1 MWPILLTLALPVREV
16 QSEIATDE
24 VVAFYPTYARRTDDG
39 QNWRASIH
47 GSIFE
52 PEENSL
58 KRAALISLIRRGLGL
73 EGSATETALFRE
85 RLRLF
90 LVDNERAKTI
100 YIQLG
105 KLAYRVGM
113 SDPNGH
119 FSSELVVKAEEI
131 DAPRAAHGKSAA
143 RISFTA
149 VTAADDGRKFR
160 GELELIDPEGLS
172 VISDVDDTIKISEV
186 TDHEALLRNTFLRE
200 FKAVDGMAKMYQQL
214 ASRGAAFHYVSASPW
229 QLYRPLSE
237 FMAKDRFPAGSFHMK
252 YFRLK
257 DRSALQMLASQNK
270 YKPAVIEK
278 ILADFPKRRFILVGD
293 SGEQDPEIYGELA
306 RKFPRQVTKILI
318 RDVQDLSSYDERF
331 KKAFAEVPLDRWKVT
346 TTPEKELDWLIESIN
361 TRD

>member
-1 MWPILLTLALPVREV
+1 M
-16 QSEIATDE
+16 
-24 VVAFYPTYARRTDDG
+24 
-39 QNWRASIH
+39 
-47 GSIFE
+47 
-52 PEENSL
+52 
-58 KRAALISLIRRGLGL
+58 ISLIRRGIGL
-73 EGSATETALFRE
+73 ENSASETALFRA

-90 LVDNERAKTI
+90 LVDNERNKTI

-105 KLAYRVGM
+105 KLAYRVGT

-119 FSSELVVKAEEI
+119 FSSDLVLKAEEI
-131 DAPRAAHGKSAA
+131 AELRAARGQFSA

-149 VTAADDGRKFR
+149 VTAADDGRDFR
-160 GELELIDPEGLS
+160 GELELIEPEGLS
-172 VISDVDDTIKISEV
+172 VVSDVDDTIKISEV

-200 FKAVDGMAKMYQQL
+200 FKAVNGMAEMYQQL
-214 ASRGAAFHYVSASPW
+214 ASRGASFHYVSASPW

-237 FMAKDRFPAGSFHMK
+237 FMVKESFPAGSFHMK

-278 ILADFPKRRFILVGD
+278 ILADFPKRRFVLVGD

-306 RKFPRQVTKILI
+306 RKFPRQVAKILI

-331 KKAFAEVPLDRWKVT
+331 KKAFAEVPQDRWKVT
-346 TTPEKELDWLIESIN
+346 TAPEKELHWLLEGIT

>member
-1 MWPILLTLALPVREV
+1 M
-16 QSEIATDE
+16 
-24 VVAFYPTYARRTDDG
+24 
-39 QNWRASIH
+39 RASIH

-58 KRAALISLIRRGLGL
+58 KRAALVSLLRRGFGL
-73 EGSATETALFRE
+73 QNAAPETALFRE

-90 LVDNERAKTI
+90 LVDNERDKTI

-105 KLAYRVGM
+105 KLAYRVGT

-119 FSSELVVKAEEI
+119 FSSDLVLKAEEI
-131 DAPRAAHGKSAA
+131 AALRAARGQSSAHIA
-143 RISFTA
+143 ITA
-149 VTAADDGRKFR
+149 VTAADDGRDFR
-160 GELELIDPEGLS
+160 GELELIGPEGSS

-200 FKAVDGMAKMYQQL
+200 FKAVNGMAEMYQQL
-214 ASRGAAFHYVSASPW
+214 ASRGASFHYVSASPW
-229 QLYRPLSE
+229 QLYQPLSA
-237 FMAKDRFPAGSFHMK
+237 FMANHSFPAGSFHMK

-257 DRSALQMLASQNK
+257 DHSALQMLASQHK
-270 YKPAVIEK
+270 YKPEVIQK
-278 ILADFPKRRFILVGD
+278 ILTDFPKRSFILVGD
-293 SGEQDPEIYGELA
+293 SGEQDPEIYGGLA
-306 RKFPRQVTKILI
+306 RKFPRQVAKILI

-346 TTPEKELDWLIESIN
+346 TAPEKELGWLLEGIT